1 MEQKIK
7 RTEPD
12 YSKADPLRN
21 MTPREIVRQLN
32 DHIVGQEEAKRAI
45 AIAVRNRWRRSM
57 LDEQVRNE
65 ISPKNI
71 LMIGPTGVGK
81 TELARRLAKLTQAP
95 FVKVEATKYT
105 EVGYY
110 GRDVES
116 MVRELVENAMKLV
129 RNREMEKIRS
139 LAEEKVEERILDILV
154 PLSISTPEENLMEN
168 AKTSSGFSNF
178 HVRFPKNFPEEL
190 RESFLD
196 MFPIPP
202 TFSERKEEETEV
214 SENTESLK
222 NEKLMTGDNSDEKEN
237 EKNDGVFTDKEIL
250 SSNDNSSENQTVAS
264 EKENA
269 ESNSLSDE
277 ISNQE
282 NTDQETTDQDKGSGT
297 PVPGK
302 KDDLS
307 NESLREAGMR
317 AGEQAQKR
325 SEEIRESLRAQLRAG
340 ELEEREIKIPT
351 RKKSSSP
358 VMMMNIA
365 GPDMENGLSDLLG
378 KMLPKKTVRRTL
390 PIREAR
396 KVMLEMEYDQ
406 LLDEEKIQTSA
417 VELAEN
423 TGIIFLDEIDKIVAS
438 NSKHGADVSRQGVQ
452 RDLLPIVEG
461 TTIQTRYGY
470 VKTDHILFIAAG
482 AFHQNRPG
490 DLMPEL
496 QGRFPI
502 RVELHD
508 LTKED
513 FSRILREPQNA
524 LIHQYQALLETEG
537 LKISFQ
543 PEAIE
548 TLADCAWKVNQ
559 MTQNIGARRLCTILE
574 RLLEEISFE
583 APERT
588 GETIEIDAAYVQERL
603 KDVTQDED
611 LSRFIL

>member
-1 MEQKIK
+1 
-7 RTEPD
+7 
-12 YSKADPLRN
+12 
-21 MTPREIVRQLN
+21 
-32 DHIVGQEEAKRAI
+32 
-45 AIAVRNRWRRSM
+45 
-57 LDEQVRNE
+57 
-65 ISPKNI
+65 
-71 LMIGPTGVGK
+71 
-81 TELARRLAKLTQAP
+81 
-95 FVKVEATKYT
+95 
-105 EVGYY
+105 
-110 GRDVES
+110 
-116 MVRELVENAMKLV
+116 
-129 RNREMEKIRS
+129 
-139 LAEEKVEERILDILV
+139 
-154 PLSISTPEENLMEN
+154 
-168 AKTSSGFSNF
+168 
-178 HVRFPKNFPEEL
+178 
-190 RESFLD
+190 

-202 TFSERKEEETEV
+202 TFSERKEEDTEV
-214 SENTESLK
+214 SENTKSLK

-237 EKNDGVFTDKEIL
+237 EKNDDVFTDKEIL

-282 NTDQETTDQDKGSGT
+282 NTDQEITDQDKGSGT